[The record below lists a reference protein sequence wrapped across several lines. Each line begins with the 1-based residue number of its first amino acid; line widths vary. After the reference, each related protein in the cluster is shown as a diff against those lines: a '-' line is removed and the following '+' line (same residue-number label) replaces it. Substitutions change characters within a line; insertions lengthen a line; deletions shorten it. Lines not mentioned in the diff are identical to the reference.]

1 MNKLNGY
8 LLDPFTSNIT
18 QVKLPQLG
26 NAHIK
31 QIIDPDMNI
40 LSLRGHPLPY
50 NLTDMLYSGEVYKE
64 GFPKERHHFVR
75 VAGIDKPIFGRVV
88 IIGTKGELIATKG
101 DGFTDVRVQPDTLPH
116 LIGWVAHLN
125 NSGSAML
132 EFRAT
137 LEGTNKEKE
146 EM

>member
-1 MNKLNGY
+1 MLMNKLNGY

-18 QVKLPQLG
+18 QIKLPKLG

-40 LSLRGHPLPY
+40 LSLRGQHLPY
-50 NLTDMLYSGEVYKE
+50 NLTDMLYCGEVYKE

-75 VAGIDKPIFGRVV
+75 VAGIDEPIFGRVV
-88 IIGTKGELIATKG
+88 IIGTND
-101 DGFTDVRVQPDTLPH
+101 DGFTDAKVQPDTLPH

-146 EM
+146 EI

>member
-1 MNKLNGY
+1 MNKVNGY

-18 QVKLPQLG
+18 QIKLPDYG
-26 NAHIK
+26 HEKIMHH
-31 QIIDPDMNI
+31 IDPDMN
-40 LSLRGHPLPY
+40 LVALGFNPLPY
-50 NLTDMLYSGEVYKE
+50 NLTDMLCFGEVYKD
-64 GFPKERHHFVR
+64 GFPKDRHHFVR

-88 IIGTKGELIATKG
+88 IIGTKGEEL
-101 DGFTDVRVQPDTLPH
+101 TDVRVQPDTLPH